1 MKEIDLFS
9 YHFYA
14 MTLSSKYFFLPVLMV
29 LVTQITIAQRP
40 KIGLT
45 LSGGG
50 VKGLAHIGILKAIDS
65 AGLKIDYIT
74 GTSMG
79 SVVGGL
85 YAAGYS
91 GDAIEKLAKDINWK
105 TIFSNS
111 VQMRSYIMEEKSE
124 YGKYA
129 LELPLK
135 GNKLKLPT
143 GVIESQELWLK
154 LNELFYP
161 VLDVRNFDSLSI
173 PFRCIA
179 TDLETGDPYVFKSG
193 SIASAVR
200 ASMAI
205 PGVFSAV
212 ERDGKYFVDGGVVR
226 NFPVRDVKA
235 MGADFVIGV
244 SVSQP
249 LDSAKKLDNAFK
261 ILTQIVFLGER
272 RDRVTEDPLCN
283 ILVEI
288 PTEQYSSRSFGSADE
303 IMDLGIETGRK
314 LYPQLKHLADSLQH
328 LYGESGFVK
337 DRLSS
342 SGKIKFNSVK
352 VVGLSKKVE
361 KAFNEQLSFNPKQKY
376 SSNDIA
382 TIVRNAFG
390 TRMYRNLVYDI
401 DPTKNTAD
409 TTGELIFNITPQPTF
424 MVKGAINYNSF
435 TRFSAIANITARNW
449 LFPFSR
455 SMFSVDLGDNSRFL
469 AEHLMMFG
477 PKKALSYR
485 LQGYVELQDIQQY
498 ASFISTNLYK
508 FHYYQVD
515 NQILISEKRKWSG
528 GFGTRWERIRV
539 KPGIIAGKYVEGEN
553 SFFSTYATASFNN
566 FDKPYYPT
574 AGWKMNGELAYVFG
588 VSSQL
593 SFYNNGVYEGD
604 INSQPIT
611 YGNYPRFNG
620 KLDGVIPLGRRSQL
634 LAHAQSIINF
644 SRNNSLFNYGV
655 AGGMNDLVHNQI
667 AFAGFNAGSI
677 TSQSIV
683 VIQPGF
689 RYRFGSDY
697 YATLRLNTMVYNF
710 IPKYF
715 ENLHTNYISGAGVT
729 FAYDMPLI
737 GPLEWTV
744 MYSDKGGGFSTY
756 INVGFMFGR

>member
-1 MKEIDLFS
+1 MSLW
-9 YHFYA
+9 A
-14 MTLSSKYFFLPVLMV
+14 T
-29 LVTQITIAQRP
+29 AQRP

-50 VKGLAHIGILKAIDS
+50 AKGLAHIGILKAIDS

-91 GDAIEKLAKDINWK
+91 GDAIETLAKGINWK
-105 TIFSNS
+105 TVFSNA
-111 VQMRSYIMEEKSE
+111 VQMRSFIMEEKSE

-143 GVIESQELWLK
+143 GVIESQELWLE

-161 VLDVRNFDSLSI
+161 VLDVRNFDSLNI

-179 TDLETGDPYVFKSG
+179 TDLETGEAYVFKSG

-212 ERDGKYFVDGGVVR
+212 ERDGKYFVDGGVIR
-226 NFPVRDVKA
+226 NFPVRDVKD
-235 MGADFVIGV
+235 MGANYIIGV

-261 ILTQIVFLGER
+261 ILTQIVFLGEKK
-272 RDRVTEDPLCN
+272 DHEAENPLCN

-288 PTEQYSSRSFGSADE
+288 PTEEFSSRSFGNANE
-303 IMDLGIETGRK
+303 IIDLGMATGRK
-314 LYPQLKHLADSLQH
+314 LYPQFKHLADSLQH
-328 LYGESGFVK
+328 LYGPSNFVK
-337 DRLSS
+337 NRLSS
-342 SGKIKFNSVK
+342 SGKIRFDSVK
-352 VVGLSKKVE
+352 VVGLSKNVE
-361 KAFNEQLSFNPKQKY
+361 RAFKEQLSFDPDQKY
-376 SSNDIA
+376 SSKDIA
-382 TIVRNAFG
+382 TAVRNAFG
-390 TRMYRNLVYDI
+390 TRMYKNLVYDV
-401 DPTKNTAD
+401 DPGKSSAD
-409 TTGELIFNITPQPTF
+409 TTGQLIFNITPQPET

-449 LFPFSR
+449 LLPFSR
-455 SMFSVDLGDNSRFL
+455 SMLSVDLGDNSRFL
-469 AEHLMMFG
+469 AEQLMMFG
-477 PKKALSYR
+477 KKKAYSYR
-485 LQGYVELQDIQQY
+485 LQGYVELQDLQQY

-508 FHYYQVD
+508 YHYYQVD
-515 NQILISEKRKWSG
+515 NQVLISGKRKWSG
-528 GFGTRWERIRV
+528 GFGARWERIRM
-539 KPGIIAGKYVEGEN
+539 KPGIFSGKYVDGDN
-553 SFFSTYATASFNN
+553 SFFSAYATASFNN

-588 VSSQL
+588 VAAKL
-593 SFYNNGVYEGD
+593 NFYNNGNYLGD
-604 INSQPIT
+604 INSQPIN
-611 YGNYPRFNG
+611 YGNYTRFNG
-620 KLDGVIPLGRRSQL
+620 KIDGVVPLGRRLQF

-644 SRNNSLFNYGV
+644 ERDNSLFNFVV
-655 AGGMNDLVHNQI
+655 AGGMNELMHNQVT
-667 AFAGFNAGSI
+667 FAGFNPGEI
-677 TSQSIV
+677 TSQSIA
-683 VIQPGF
+683 VIQPGL

-697 YATLRLNTMVYNF
+697 YATLKLNTMAYNF
-710 IPKYF
+710 ISKDY
-715 ENLHTNYISGAGVT
+715 ENLRTNYISGAGIT
-729 FAYDMPLI
+729 FTYDMPLI
-737 GPLEWTV
+737 GPLEWTL

-756 INVGFMFGR
+756 INVGFTFGR